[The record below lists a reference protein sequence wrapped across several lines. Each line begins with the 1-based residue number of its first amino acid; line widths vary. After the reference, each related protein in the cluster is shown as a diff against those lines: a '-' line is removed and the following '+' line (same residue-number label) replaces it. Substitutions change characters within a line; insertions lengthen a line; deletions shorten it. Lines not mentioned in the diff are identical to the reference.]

1 MVLARGKVGIDILP
15 DDWELN
21 GDGMAQVVR
30 RLEGKLREMLGRGA
44 RLPRVLFTDRGTGMY
59 APAGQIVGAYD
70 KALRSTCFRSFWGPD
85 ARAQA
90 ADMGDL
96 LPHETAVSWFRDI
109 LRKEKPVR
117 LPWEE
122 TKDEWA
128 ARTAAVLDRVNQPD
142 YNVAGLCRCF
152 PKRLQECLDAQPP
165 GGRTKH

>member
-1 MVLARGKVGIDILP
+1 
-15 DDWELN
+15 
-21 GDGMAQVVR
+21 
-30 RLEGKLREMLGRGA
+30 
-44 RLPRVLFTDRGTGMY
+44 MY

-70 KALRSTCFRSFWGPD
+70 KALRSAGFRSFWGAD

-90 ADMGDL
+90 ADMGEL

-122 TKDEWA
+122 TKGEWA

-142 YNVAGLCRCF
+142 YNVAGLRRCF
-152 PKRLQECLDAQPP
+152 PKRLRLDA
-165 GGRTKH
+165 